1 MFKSFHTNNKLLE
14 MVSKGDNSSNLE
26 IIEMICCLLKW
37 VSNTTFYVVVQEPE
51 KPRKKTINP
60 LFQQKSFSKYALNTS

>member
-1 MFKSFHTNNKLLE
+1 MYIHVPCLKVSIQNNKLLE

-37 VSNTTFYVVVQEPE
+37 ASNTTFYNFFQLNCSAQRCSCAGT
-51 KPRKKTINP
+51 RKT
-60 LFQQKSFSKYALNTS
+60 

>member
-1 MFKSFHTNNKLLE
+1 MHIHVPCLKVSIQNNKLLE

-26 IIEMICCLLKW
+26 IICCLLKW

-51 KPRKKTINP
+51 KPRKKP
-60 LFQQKSFSKYALNTS
+60 

>member
-1 MFKSFHTNNKLLE
+1 MHIHVPCLKVSIQNNKLLE

-26 IIEMICCLLKW
+26 IIEMICCLFKW

-51 KPRKKTINP
+51 KPRKKP
-60 LFQQKSFSKYALNTS
+60 